1 MMYLPKT
8 SLAGALLIA
17 SFLLHTCCVDSVSLR
32 QHKLKENEPEGR
44 RKNTYLVPNPDMVKA
59 LEYIDSLKQ
68 QTNDEESYRDYD
80 GIEKFRSLLR
90 FAPIQN
96 MEDTDQSLVPD
107 MKGAGQDGKS
117 QWLKILLGAMQQAEK
132 ESRTAPKGTSTRYAF
147 NNRQYP
153 EEDTLTDDVGD
164 YGGNAWPD
172 RSKPLRTQKLLF
184 EDEDSRENPYKRT
197 NEMVEEQY
205 SPQTLA
211 TLVSVFQ
218 ELGKQST
225 PNNNKRE
232 RLDDEP
238 TFYKDNEDEMYRGN
252 NLAYED
258 VTGGEDWNHTED
270 KAESQ
275 QTEEE
280 KESKEKY
287 NKSSDEIGDD
297 VKRASQ
303 TSYIENN
310 DSDSDDLTKLV
321 DYYLFKM
328 LEKSERNDET
338 TEKSERQKEGQNTE
352 KRTARPLGP
361 YNNMGTQAIYK
372 LIEISRRLQV
382 PPEDLIEMLKNGDL
396 KKQDTFLETEV
407 EPEVPD
413 DLDKIEE
420 KLSQIASYNKES
432 KPHSS
437 RRLTDILPED
447 IPDDLNS
454 EDILNILGLDSVG
467 NQNPKYVLKQL
478 NSKHGPPRS
487 NTHSRRRGQYVLSE
501 PSWVPDDSDKRQVD
515 YDETTE
521 EDEFANYL
529 AQLLAKYPKIINTKN
544 VKRTHQSSS
553 NEDQVAYGA
562 YEQAMKDYFD
572 QISSSDKMSTVKRLS
587 GAGEKDEANKMQ
599 HLDEDML
606 LKMFEYLNH
615 GTEENGDRELHGKTA
630 NAM

>member
-1 MMYLPKT
+1 MYLPKI
-8 SLAGALLIA
+8 SLAGALLIV
-17 SFLLHTCCVDSVSLR
+17 SILLHTCCVDSVSLR
-32 QHKLKENEPEGR
+32 QHKLKENEPEGG
-44 RKNTYLVPNPDMVKA
+44 RKSSYLVPNPDMVKA
-59 LEYIDSLKQ
+59 FEYIESLKK
-68 QTNDEESYRDYD
+68 QTNDEESYPDYD

-96 MEDTDQSLVPD
+96 TKDTDQSLVLD

-117 QWLKILLGAMQQAEK
+117 QWLKILLGALQQAEK
-132 ESRTAPKGTSTRYAF
+132 ESRTESTGTSMRYTF

-164 YGGNAWPD
+164 YGENVWPD

-184 EDEDSRENPYKRT
+184 EDEDSRESPYKRT

-211 TLVSVFQ
+211 TLESMFQ
-218 ELGKQST
+218 ELGKLST
-225 PNNNKRE
+225 PNNHKRE
-232 RLDDEP
+232 RLDDEH
-238 TFYKDNEDEMYRGN
+238 TFYKDNEDEIYRRN

-258 VTGGEDWNHTED
+258 VTGGEDWNP
-270 KAESQ
+270 AEEKVEAQ

-280 KESKEKY
+280 KENKETF
-287 NKSSDEIGDD
+287 NKSSDEIGDE

-303 TSYIENN
+303 PSYKENK
-310 DSDSDDLTKLV
+310 DRDSDDLKKLV

-328 LEKSERNDET
+328 FEKTERNYET

-352 KRTARPLGP
+352 KRTARPLGL
-361 YNNMGTQAIYK
+361 YNSIGAQAIYK
-372 LIEISRRLQV
+372 LIEISRSLQI

-396 KKQDTFLETEV
+396 KKQDTLTVVETEV
-407 EPEVPD
+407 PD
-413 DLDKIEE
+413 YLNNIEE
-420 KLSQIASYNKES
+420 KLNQISSFNKES
-432 KPHSS
+432 NPYSS
-437 RRLTDILPED
+437 RRLTDIIPEEIPED
-447 IPDDLNS
+447 LNT

-467 NQNPKYVLKQL
+467 NQNPKYVLKEL

-487 NTHSRRRGQYVLSE
+487 NTHSRRRGEYILSE
-501 PSWVPDDSDKRQVD
+501 PRWVPDDLDKRQVD

-529 AQLLAKYPKIINTKN
+529 AQLLARHPKIINTKN
-544 VKRTHQSSS
+544 IKRTQQPSP

-572 QISSSDKMSTVKRLS
+572 QMSSSDKMSTVKRLS
-587 GAGEKDEANKMQ
+587 EAGEKDEANKRQ
-599 HLDEDML
+599 NLDEDML
-606 LKMFEYLNH
+606 LKMLEYLNQY
-615 GTEENGDRELHGKTA
+615 TEENDDRELHGKTA
-630 NAM
+630 NVM

>member
-117 QWLKILLGAMQQAEK
+117 QWLKILLGALQQAEK

-218 ELGKQST
+218 ELGKLST

-258 VTGGEDWNHTED
+258 VTGGEDWNPAED

-303 TSYIENN
+303 PSYIENK
-310 DSDSDDLTKLV
+310 DRDSDDLTRLV

-447 IPDDLNS
+447 IPDDLNT

-487 NTHSRRRGQYVLSE
+487 NTHNRRRGQYVLSE

-544 VKRTHQSSS
+544 VKRIHQSSS

-572 QISSSDKMSTVKRLS
+572 QISSSDKMSSVKRLS

-606 LKMFEYLNH
+606 LKMLEYLNQD
-615 GTEENGDRELHGKTA
+615 TEENGDRELHGKTA

>member
-8 SLAGALLIA
+8 SLTGALLIA
-17 SFLLHTCCVDSVSLR
+17 SVLLHTCCVDSVSIR

-59 LEYIDSLKQ
+59 LEYIESLRQ
-68 QTNDEESYRDYD
+68 QTNDEESFPDYD
-80 GIEKFRSLLR
+80 DIERFRSLLR

-96 MEDTDQSLVPD
+96 TEDTDQSLVQD
-107 MKGAGQDGKS
+107 MKGEGQDSKS
-117 QWLKILLGAMQQAEK
+117 QWFKILLGALQQVEK
-132 ESRTAPKGTSTRYAF
+132 ESRTAPKGTRTHYAF

-184 EDEDSRENPYKRT
+184 EDEDSRESPYKRT

-211 TLVSVFQ
+211 TLESVFQ
-218 ELGKQST
+218 ELGKLST
-225 PNNNKRE
+225 PNNHKRE
-232 RLDDEP
+232 RLDDEH
-238 TFYKDNEDEMYRGN
+238 TFYKDNEDEMYREN

-258 VTGGEDWNHTED
+258 VTGGEDWNPIEE
-270 KAESQ
+270 KVEAQ

-280 KESKEKY
+280 KESKEEFD
-287 NKSSDEIGDD
+287 KSSDEIDGE

-303 TSYIENN
+303 PSYKENK

-352 KRTARPLGP
+352 KRTAWPLGP
-361 YNNMGTQAIYK
+361 YNNIGTQAIYK
-372 LIEISRRLQV
+372 LIEISRRLQI

-396 KKQDTFLETEV
+396 KKQDTLLETEV

-420 KLSQIASYNKES
+420 KQSQIASYNKES
-432 KPHSS
+432 KPYSS

-447 IPDDLNS
+447 IPDDLNT
-454 EDILNILGLDSVG
+454 EDILNILGLDSRG
-467 NQNPKYVLKQL
+467 NQNQKYILKQL
-478 NSKHGPPRS
+478 NSNRRHGE
-487 NTHSRRRGQYVLSE
+487 YILSE
-501 PSWVPDDSDKRQVD
+501 PSWVPDDSYKRQVD

-521 EDEFANYL
+521 EDDFGNYL

-572 QISSSDKMSTVKRLS
+572 QISSSDKMSPVKRLS

-606 LKMFEYLNH
+606 LKMLEYLNQD
-615 GTEENGDRELHGKTA
+615 TEENDDRELHGKTA